1 MNRAADHYDE
11 FYLWQTIK
19 LAGNGSRLLAP
30 RLRQGLDHRVI
41 TILFLPEDD
50 VKRALNQLSLML
62 QQPLTANDNP
72 PVIATMKAIDRNVE
86 GILLAPQRLGRHYP
100 ARQLLAEI
108 RHQRGTQL
116 LIQRTG
122 PQIIIG
128 DHILHVG
135 GLIDHPVT
143 R

>member
-1 MNRAADHYDE
+1 MNHAADHYDE

-86 GILLAPQRLGRHYP
+86 GILLAPQRLDDT
-100 ARQLLAEI
+100 
-108 RHQRGTQL
+108 TQPGNCWL
-116 LIQRTG
+116 RFATS
-122 PQIIIG
+122 
-128 DHILHVG
+128 V
-135 GLIDHPVT
+135 V
-143 R
+143 RSC

>member
-72 PVIATMKAIDRNVE
+72 PVIATMKPLTATLRVSCSLPNGWDDT
-86 GILLAPQRLGRHYP
+86 
-100 ARQLLAEI
+100 
-108 RHQRGTQL
+108 TQPGNCWL
-116 LIQRTG
+116 RFATS
-122 PQIIIG
+122 
-128 DHILHVG
+128 V
-135 GLIDHPVT
+135 V
-143 R
+143 RSC